1 MGSNLLFCNYKFIAW
16 SDEQTCAPPEKHA
29 KIEVFFLF
37 LFFIFLFSLFLLFPV
52 LFFFWF
58 WFFPFLFLFFLQGC
72 DQTHQNI
79 FATKAL
85 ISSCQT
91 IHFHRI
97 HSRI

>member
-1 MGSNLLFCNYKFIAW
+1 MAICF
-16 SDEQTCAPPEKHA
+16 SDEILMAKTCDDTEKTA

>member
-1 MGSNLLFCNYKFIAW
+1 MAICF
-16 SDEQTCAPPEKHA
+16 SDEILMAKTCDDTEKTA

-72 DQTHQNI
+72 AKTPKHFSPQKHPIILPDQ
-79 FATKAL
+79 
-85 ISSCQT
+85 SP
-91 IHFHRI
+91 
-97 HSRI
+97 